1 VLQPELTGYVSYLRM
16 GTMILIHPPVAKAC
30 EPPAGIARLA
40 GFLNANGVDCLLLD
54 LNLEATLHLLETR
67 VAQSDT
73 WTKRAVRNVSRNL
86 NALRDWRLFQN
97 PDRYR
102 RAVMDLNRIL
112 TAHGQEA
119 AFRLSLSDYQ
129 HETLSPLRSED
140 LLWSAEHP
148 DADPFYSSFS
158 GRLRGVAG
166 EIADGVIGFSLN
178 YLSQAL
184 PTFSML
190 GFLRRE
196 FPSARLVLGGGLV
209 TSWLQRPGWKN
220 RFAGLVDEIVSGP
233 GEYPLLRIL
242 GKSPISSGGAL
253 PRFSGLPLREY
264 LSPGLILPYATSSGC
279 YWGRCSFCPERA
291 EGNQYCPVAPDL
303 VLTELRRL
311 AAEMKPALVHLV
323 DNAISPAL
331 MERMASPEGLVH
343 AGQIA
348 DDRPATPW
356 YGFARITPHLTDPEF
371 CGNLTASGCVMLKLG
386 LESADQDVLN
396 AMQKGHDVETG
407 RLALAALK
415 KAGISTYVYLLFGTP
430 QETEASARATMEFV
444 VQEAE
449 RIDFLNL
456 ALFNLPIAS
465 PDTPLLATR
474 PFSDGDLSLYTDFV
488 HPAGWERRRVR
499 QFLESEFRR
508 HPAVQKILRNHP
520 LFFTSNHAPLF
531 AMKADR
537 FA

>member
-1 VLQPELTGYVSYLRM
+1 M

-30 EPPAGIARLA
+30 EPPAGITKLA
-40 GFLNANGVDCLLLD
+40 GFLGVNGVDCLLLD
-54 LNLEATLHLLETR
+54 LNLEGTLHLLETR

-86 NALRDWRLFQN
+86 NALRDWQFFEN
-97 PDRYR
+97 HDRYN

-112 TAHGQEA
+112 TAHGQETG
-119 AFRLSLSDYQ
+119 FHVSLADYQ
-129 HETLSPLRSED
+129 HERLSPLRSRD

-148 DADPFYSSFS
+148 DSDPFYSYFS
-158 GRLRGVAG
+158 GRLRAVAG
-166 EIADGVIGFSLN
+166 ETADGVIGFSLN

-184 PTFSML
+184 TTFSML

-220 RFAGLVDEIVSGP
+220 RFSGLVDEIVSGP

-242 GKSPISSGGAL
+242 AKSLISSGNAL

-291 EGNQYCPVAPDL
+291 EGNQYCPIAPDL
-303 VLTELRRL
+303 VVKQLQSLEG
-311 AAEMKPALVHLV
+311 EMRPALVHLV

-331 MERMASPEGLVH
+331 MERMTCLEGLVR
-343 AGQIA
+343 AGPN
-348 DDRPATPW
+348 RGECPATPW
-356 YGFARITPHLTDPEF
+356 YGFARITRHLTDFEF
-371 CGNLTASGCVMLKLG
+371 CRNLRASGCVMLKLG
-386 LESADQDVLN
+386 LESADQDLLD
-396 AMQKGHDVETG
+396 AMQKGHDVEAS
-407 RLALAALK
+407 RLCLAALK

-430 QETEASARATMEFV
+430 QETEASARATLEFV
-444 VQEAE
+444 VQEAAQ
-449 RIDFLNL
+449 IDFLNL

-465 PDTPLLATR
+465 ADAHLLPTM
-474 PFSDGDLSLYTDFV
+474 PFFDGDLSLYTDFV
-488 HPAGWERRRVR
+488 HPAGWGRRRVR

-520 LFFTSNHAPLF
+520 PFFTSNHAPLF
-531 AMKADR
+531 AMRANGASRGAGKNL
-537 FA
+537 

>member
-1 VLQPELTGYVSYLRM
+1 M

-30 EPPAGIARLA
+30 EPPAGITKLA
-40 GFLNANGVDCLLLD
+40 GFLGANGVDCLLLD
-54 LNLEATLHLLETR
+54 LNLEATLHILETR
-67 VAQSDT
+67 VAKSDT

-97 PDRYR
+97 PDRYK

-119 AFRLSLSDYQ
+119 PFRLSLSDYQ
-129 HETLSPLRSED
+129 HEVLSPLRSVD

-148 DADPFYSSFS
+148 DADPFYSCFS
-158 GRLRGVAG
+158 GRLRAVAG
-166 EIADGVIGFSLN
+166 ETADGVIGFSLN

-196 FPSARLVLGGGLV
+196 FPSVRLVLGGGLV
-209 TSWLQRPGWKN
+209 TSWLQRPEWKN
-220 RFAGLVDEIVSGP
+220 RFSGLVDEIVSGP

-242 GKSPISSGGAL
+242 GKSLISCGSAL

-279 YWGRCSFCPERA
+279 YWGRCSFCPERV

-303 VLTELRRL
+303 VVKQLRSL
-311 AAEMKPALVHLV
+311 AGEMRPALIHLV

-331 MERMASPEGLVH
+331 MERMACLEGLVRD
-343 AGQIA
+343 GPIA
-348 DDRPATPW
+348 DECRATPW
-356 YGFARITPHLTDPEF
+356 YGFARITRHLTDPEF
-371 CGNLTASGCVMLKLG
+371 CRNLRASGCVMLKLG
-386 LESADQDVLN
+386 LESADQDLLD
-396 AMQKGHDVETG
+396 AMQKGHDVETS
-407 RLALAALK
+407 RLSLAALK

-430 QETEASARATMEFV
+430 QETEASARATLEFV
-444 VQEAE
+444 VREAE
-449 RIDFLNL
+449 QIDFLNL

-465 PDTPLLATR
+465 ADAHLLPTTP
-474 PFSDGDLSLYTDFV
+474 FFDGDLSLYTDFV
-488 HPAGWERRRVR
+488 HPAGWGRRRVR
-499 QFLESEFRR
+499 QFLENEFRR
-508 HPAVQKILRNHP
+508 HPAVQEILRNHP
-520 LFFTSNHAPLF
+520 PFFTSNHAPLF

-537 FA
+537 YA